1 MSTFPA
7 LWVDMENEETIA
19 TVKETELTQL
29 SNEGVL
35 VEVDYSGINYKDAL
49 AITGK
54 GKILREFPFIP
65 GIDFSGR
72 VVESNN
78 ERWSKGDEVVL
89 TGWGVGERHFGGY
102 SRYARVKPEWLVSKP
117 EGLSSE
123 QAMTVGTAGL
133 TAALCVQDLLDSG
146 LKPEGGGTVVVSG
159 ASGGVGSFA
168 IALLSA
174 IGFDV
179 TAISSKKS
187 NDYLLGLG
195 ATKVLSLEEMSAP
208 PQALEKQRFVGAVD
222 TVGNLVLARI
232 LAEMFYGATVTCCG
246 LASGPQLPSTV
257 LPFIL
262 RGVRLHG
269 IDSVM
274 CPVEKRQQAWD
285 LIAKYIKPELIKSI
299 HAGTISLTE
308 LPEVAES
315 IIESKHRGRYIVK
328 L

>member
-19 TVKETELTQL
+19 TVIETELTQL
-29 SNEGVL
+29 SNEGIL
-35 VEVDYSGINYKDAL
+35 VEVDYSGVNYKDAL

-72 VVESNN
+72 VVESND

-146 LKPEGGGTVVVSG
+146 LNPGDGTVVVSG

-168 IALLSA
+168 IALLSE

-179 TAISSKKS
+179 AAISSKKS

-195 ATKVLSLEEMSAP
+195 ATMVLSLEEMSAP
-208 PQALEKQRFVGAVD
+208 PRALEKQRFIGAVD

-246 LASGPQLPSTV
+246 LASGAQLPSTV

-274 CPVEKRQQAWD
+274 CPVERRQQAWN
-285 LIAKYIKPELIKSI
+285 LIAKYIKPELFDSI

-315 IIESKHRGRYIVK
+315 IIESKHRGRYTVK

>member
-19 TVKETELTQL
+19 TVKDTELTQL

-35 VEVDYSGINYKDAL
+35 VEVDYSGVNYKDAL
-49 AITGK
+49 AVTGK

-72 VVESNN
+72 VVESND

-123 QAMTVGTAGL
+123 QTMIVGTAGL
-133 TAALCVQDLLDSG
+133 TAALCVQNLLDSG
-146 LKPEGGGTVVVSG
+146 IKPGDGAVVVSG

-208 PQALEKQRFVGAVD
+208 PRPLEKQRFVGAVD

-232 LAEMFYGATVTCCG
+232 LAETFYGGTVTCCG
-246 LASGPQLPSTV
+246 LASGAQLPSTV

-274 CPVEKRQQAWD
+274 CPVERRQQAWN
-285 LIAKYIKPELIKSI
+285 LIAKYIKPELFESI
-299 HAGTISLTE
+299 HAGTISLAE
-308 LPEVAES
+308 LADVAES